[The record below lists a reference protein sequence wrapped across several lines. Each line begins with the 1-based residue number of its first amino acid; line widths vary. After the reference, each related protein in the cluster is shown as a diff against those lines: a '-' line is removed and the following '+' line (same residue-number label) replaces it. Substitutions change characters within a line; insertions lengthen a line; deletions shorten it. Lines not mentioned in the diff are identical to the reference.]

1 MWLDPKIDPHRPPY
15 VEQGLVNPTI
25 PYFYVYNP
33 AYAQVETEHVWE
45 VAQADIVSGGM
56 KVQDAADKAWKRI
69 EAIFAKYPIAE
80 G

>member
-1 MWLDPKIDPHRPPY
+1 MA
-15 VEQGLVNPTI
+15 TS
-25 PYFYVYNP
+25 P